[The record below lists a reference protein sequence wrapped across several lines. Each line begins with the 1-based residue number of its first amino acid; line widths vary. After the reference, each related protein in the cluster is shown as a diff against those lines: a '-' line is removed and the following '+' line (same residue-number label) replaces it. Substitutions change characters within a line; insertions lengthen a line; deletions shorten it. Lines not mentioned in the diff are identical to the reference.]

1 MQSSPLRYK
10 LTGMTAEVLPGRT
23 AETGGRGAS
32 LTWAGVVL
40 GLAIGGFFDGILLHQ
55 VLQWHHFLSGV
66 SDPSV
71 QDIRVQILADGLFHV
86 AMYLVGAVGLY
97 LLWRARRELSRD
109 DSGSALLGSVLI
121 GFGAW
126 QFLDVILAHWILVIH
141 RIKMETDVPLA
152 WDLGWL
158 VLLGPPPLLAG
169 WMLWRRGGKGPPIA
183 RGGVVA
189 GLVALVLLA
198 AAPVASLPPRDVTGA
213 IVLFRPGLT
222 PAAMMAAVTAA
233 GGRMLWTDAS
243 GEVWGIDFEDPAS
256 ARSLYGQG
264 ALLVSTSFFPAGCF
278 TWSQPT

>member
-1 MQSSPLRYK
+1 L
-10 LTGMTAEVLPGRT
+10 
-23 AETGGRGAS
+23 
-32 LTWAGVVL
+32 
-40 GLAIGGFFDGILLHQ
+40 
-55 VLQWHHFLSGV
+55 
-66 SDPSV
+66 
-71 QDIRVQILADGLFHV
+71 
-86 AMYLVGAVGLY
+86 
-97 LLWRARRELSRD
+97 
-109 DSGSALLGSVLI
+109 LI

-126 QFLDVILAHWILVIH
+126 QFLDVILAHWIISIH
-141 RIKMETDVPLA
+141 RIKMATDMPLA
-152 WDLGWL
+152 WDIGWL
-158 VLLGPPPLLAG
+158 VLFGPPALLAG
-169 WMLWRRGGKGPPIA
+169 WMLLRGGGKGPPVA

-189 GLVALVLLA
+189 SIVTLVLLT
-198 AAPVASLPPRDVTGA
+198 AAPVASLPPKDVTGA